1 MDRAGRVTYG
11 TLERDGRHSQA
22 DARGVLVEAG
32 RWLMQAVQAR
42 TRITLKN
49 ILFATDFSQAA
60 DAAAPMAIQIARRY
74 GAKVYGVHVNRF
86 DDYTATAPN
95 TWAAMAEAAE
105 KETKEDAGRL
115 DEQLQGIEHEVV
127 IGEGNLWE
135 MLSNLISEKEIDLVV
150 VGTRGRTGF
159 GKTLLGSVAEQIL
172 RQSPCP
178 VLTVGPHVNPWSD
191 EYVKMRKIVF
201 ATDLATDTP
210 VAAPHAISLAQE
222 NQAHLV
228 LLHVIQD
235 PHARDLVE
243 RPQVV
248 DLKARKL
255 QQLVTEQAG
264 LWCDPTYIVE
274 QGPAAEKILDVAKRR
289 HTDLIVLGARP
300 AKGLATHLNM
310 GTVHKVVSQ
319 ATCPVL
325 TVRG

>member
-1 MDRAGRVTYG
+1 
-11 TLERDGRHSQA
+11 
-22 DARGVLVEAG
+22 
-32 RWLMQAVQAR
+32 MQAVQAR

-60 DAAAPMAIQIARRY
+60 DAAAPIAIQIARRY

-86 DDYTATAPN
+86 DDYTVAAPN
-95 TWAAMAEAAE
+95 AWAAMAEAAE

-115 DEQLQGIEHEVV
+115 NEQLQGVEHEVV
-127 IGEGNLWE
+127 IGEGSLWE
-135 MLSNLISEKEIDLVV
+135 VLSNVIQQKEIDLVV

-191 EYVKMRKIVF
+191 EYVKMREIVY

-210 VAAPHAISLAQE
+210 AAAPYAISLAQE

-228 LLHVIQD
+228 LLHVIED
-235 PHARDLVE
+235 PKPGDLVDSPE
-243 RPQVV
+243 GVN
-248 DLKARKL
+248 LKARKL

-264 LWCDPTYIVE
+264 LWCEPTYIVE
-274 QGPAAEKILDVAKRR
+274 QGPAAEKILDVANRR

-310 GTVHKVVSQ
+310 GTVHKVLSQ

>member
-1 MDRAGRVTYG
+1 
-11 TLERDGRHSQA
+11 
-22 DARGVLVEAG
+22 
-32 RWLMQAVQAR
+32 MQAVQAR
-42 TRITLKN
+42 TRITVKN
-49 ILFATDFSQAA
+49 ILFATDFSPAA
-60 DAAAPMAIQIARRY
+60 NAAAPIAIGIARRY

-86 DDYTATAPN
+86 DDYTAAAPN
-95 TWAAMAEAAE
+95 AWAAMAEAAE

-115 DEQLQGIEHEVV
+115 NEQLQGIEHEVV
-127 IGEGNLWE
+127 IGDGNIWE
-135 MLSNLISEKEIDLVV
+135 VMSNLIEQKEIDLIVL
-150 VGTRGRTGF
+150 GTRGRTGL
-159 GKTLLGSVAEQIL
+159 GKVILGSIAEQIL

-191 EYVKMRKIVF
+191 EYVKMREIVY
-201 ATDLATDTP
+201 ATDLATNTP
-210 VAAPHAISLAQE
+210 VAAPYAISLAQE

-228 LLHVIQD
+228 LLHVIED
-235 PHARDLVE
+235 PKPGDLVE
-243 RPQVV
+243 SPEGVN
-248 DLKARKL
+248 LKARKL

-264 LWCDPTYIVE
+264 LWCEPAYVVE

-310 GTVHKVVSQ
+310 GTVHKVVSH

>member
-1 MDRAGRVTYG
+1 
-11 TLERDGRHSQA
+11 
-22 DARGVLVEAG
+22 
-32 RWLMQAVQAR
+32 MQAVQAR

-60 DAAAPMAIQIARRY
+60 DAAAPIAIQISRRY

-86 DDYTATAPN
+86 DDYTAAAPN
-95 TWAAMAEAAE
+95 AWAAMAEAAE
-105 KETKEDAGRL
+105 KESKEDAGRL
-115 DEQLQGIEHEVV
+115 NEQLQGIEHEVV

-135 MLSNLISEKEIDLVV
+135 ALSNVIQQKEIDLVV

-191 EYVKMRKIVF
+191 EYVKMREILY

-210 VAAPHAISLAQE
+210 VAAPYAISLAQE

-228 LLHVIQD
+228 LLHVIED
-235 PHARDLVE
+235 PKAGDLVDSPE
-243 RPQVV
+243 LV
-248 DLKARKL
+248 DLKERKL

-264 LWCDPTYIVE
+264 LWCEPTYIVD

-289 HTDLIVLGARP
+289 PTDLIVLGARP
-300 AKGLATHLNM
+300 AKGLATHMNI

-319 ATCPVL
+319 AKCPVL
-325 TVRG
+325 TVRS

>member
-1 MDRAGRVTYG
+1 
-11 TLERDGRHSQA
+11 
-22 DARGVLVEAG
+22 
-32 RWLMQAVQAR
+32 MQAVQAR

-60 DAAAPMAIQIARRY
+60 GAAAPIAIQIARRY

-86 DDYTATAPN
+86 DDYTAAAPSA
-95 TWAAMAEAAE
+95 WAAMAEAAE

-115 DEQLQGIEHEVV
+115 NEQLQSVEHEVV

-135 MLSNLISEKEIDLVV
+135 VLSNMIQQKEIDLVV

-191 EYVKMRKIVF
+191 EYVKMREILY
-201 ATDLATDTP
+201 ATNLATDTP
-210 VAAPHAISLAQE
+210 VAAPYAVSLAQE

-228 LLHVIQD
+228 LLHVIED
-235 PHARDLVE
+235 PKAGDLVDSPE
-243 RPQVV
+243 VT
-248 DLKARKL
+248 DLKERKL

-264 LWCDPTYIVE
+264 LWCEPTYIVE

-289 HTDLIVLGARP
+289 PTDLIVLGARP
-300 AKGLATHLNM
+300 AKGLATHMNI

>member
-1 MDRAGRVTYG
+1 MK
-11 TLERDGRHSQA
+11 
-22 DARGVLVEAG
+22 
-32 RWLMQAVQAR
+32 AVQAR

-49 ILFATDFSQAA
+49 ILFATDFSAAA
-60 DAAAPMAIQIARRY
+60 DAALPIAIQIARRY

-86 DDYTATAPN
+86 DDYTAAAPN
-95 TWAAMAEAAE
+95 AWAAMAEAVE

-115 DEQLQGIEHEVV
+115 NEQLQSVEHEVV
-127 IGEGNLWE
+127 ISEGNTWE
-135 MLSNLISEKEIDLVV
+135 VMSNLIEQKEIDLVML
-150 VGTRGRTGF
+150 GTRGRTGL
-159 GKTLLGSVAEQIL
+159 GRAILGSVAEQIL

-178 VLTVGPHVNPWSD
+178 VLTVGPHVNLWSD
-191 EYVKMRKIVF
+191 EYAKMREILY
-201 ATDLATDTP
+201 ATDLAADTP
-210 VAAPHAISLAQE
+210 IAAPYAISLAQE

-228 LLHVIQD
+228 LLHVIED
-235 PHARDLVE
+235 AKAGDLVKSPE
-243 RPQVV
+243 LV
-248 DLKARKL
+248 DLKERKL

-300 AKGLATHLNM
+300 AKGLATHLNI
-310 GTVHKVVSQ
+310 GTVHKVVAQ

>member
-1 MDRAGRVTYG
+1 
-11 TLERDGRHSQA
+11 
-22 DARGVLVEAG
+22 
-32 RWLMQAVQAR
+32 MQAVKAR

-60 DAAAPMAIQIARRY
+60 DAAAPIAIQIARRY

-86 DDYTATAPN
+86 DDYTVAAPN
-95 TWAAMAEAAE
+95 AWAAMAEAAE

-115 DEQLQGIEHEVV
+115 NEQLQGIEHEVV

-135 MLSNLISEKEIDLVV
+135 VLSNLISEKEIDLVV

-172 RQSPCP
+172 RQSRCP

-191 EYVKMRKIVF
+191 EYVKMREIVY

-210 VAAPHAISLAQE
+210 VAAPYAISLAQE

-228 LLHVIQD
+228 LLHVIEH
-235 PHARDLVE
+235 PKPGDLVDSPE
-243 RPQVV
+243 GVN
-248 DLKARKL
+248 LKARKL

-264 LWCDPTYIVE
+264 LWCEPTYIVE

-289 HTDLIVLGARP
+289 RTDLIVLGARP